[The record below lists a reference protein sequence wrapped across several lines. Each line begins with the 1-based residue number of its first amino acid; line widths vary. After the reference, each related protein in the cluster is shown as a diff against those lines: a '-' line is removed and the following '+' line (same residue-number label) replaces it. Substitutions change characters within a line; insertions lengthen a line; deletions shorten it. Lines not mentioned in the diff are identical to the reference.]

1 MQRLTNGIKGRS
13 IRENRPLT
21 RGELEL
27 YVPSI
32 FSYDAHESRSSR
44 FAPVPTIEVVD
55 ALALEGYHP
64 FFAVQTAVRDAGK
77 REHTKHMLRFRKDIT
92 AQDGTVNEVI
102 LCNANDGTSAYQ
114 LHAGKFRFVC
124 QNGLVMGDVKHS
136 TKVYHKGQNI
146 MDDVIEGVYH
156 VVDEFDEIER
166 YENEMKLIQLSDTE
180 REAMAISAYIM
191 KEGMPENND
200 FSATKYRP
208 ELLLKSHNPEDHGNK
223 TLFSTFNV
231 LQENL
236 ITKGNQT
243 GINASGRRT
252 RSKPV
257 TQIDKNLKLNKDLW
271 AFAQH
276 IVATKNS

>member
-13 IRENRPLT
+13 LRTDRPMT

-32 FSYDAHESRSSR
+32 FSYDAHESRSAR

-64 FFAVQTAVRDAGK
+64 FFAVQTAVRDASK

-92 AQDGTVNEVI
+92 AKDGTVDEVI

-124 QNGLVMGDVKHS
+124 QNGLVMGDIKSS
-136 TKVYHKGQNI
+136 TKIYHKGQNI
-146 MDDVIEGVYH
+146 MDDVIEGVYS
-156 VVDEFDEIER
+156 VVNEFDEINR
-166 YENEMKLIQLSDTE
+166 YEHEMKQIVLSSSE

-208 ELLLKSHNPEDHGNK
+208 EMLLKSHNTEDHGNT

-231 LQENL
+231 LQENAV
-236 ITKGNQT
+236 TKGNQT
-243 GINASGRRT
+243 GINANGRRT

-271 AFAQH
+271 AFAKH
-276 IVATKNS
+276 IVETKNA